1 MGRRFAECRD
11 AGTRQRNSGGVS
23 FNRKDEKKSKYS
35 LASAASLALGKEVP
49 LPSANF
55 DTRQSIFIFFY
66 FCFQIFS
73 VAFIQYLEAHVP
85 IWNFSMTFWYIFLI
99 FYVYLNFSRK
109 SKFELQVHE
118 ILEFSNSKNGIHVFE
133 CILRPCAG
141 TFMKFRTSVLQNMI
155 TNLLKKCFL
164 II

>member
-1 MGRRFAECRD
+1 MPI
-11 AGTRQRNSGGVS
+11 TTL
-23 FNRKDEKKSKYS
+23 SK
-35 LASAASLALGKEVP
+35 V
-49 LPSANF
+49 
-55 DTRQSIFIFFY
+55 FFYY

-118 ILEFSNSKNGIHVFE
+118 ILEFSDSKNGIHIFE

-141 TFMKFRTSVLQNMI
+141 TFVKFRTSVS
-155 TNLLKKCFL
+155 
-164 II
+164 